1 VAGAGSG
8 WAALQKA
15 APPNARC
22 CLIAQQLAGMVMV
35 HVQMHPPTHPPTGV
49 LGGFSPVN
57 FQLVIDR
64 PERVSRVMPP
74 TTTSTN
80 TQPLQMPSHTAS
92 CLRCPGVR
100 PAVRAA
106 GP

>member
-1 VAGAGSG
+1 MHRQVLASTPSTH
-8 WAALQKA
+8 
-15 APPNARC
+15 PPT
-22 CLIAQQLAGMVMV
+22 
-35 HVQMHPPTHPPTGV
+35 HPPTHPRAHAPTHPPTGV

-64 PERVSRVMPP
+64 PERVRRVMPP

-92 CLRCPGVR
+92 CLRWPGVR